1 LIHLTIF
8 PVITDPAV
16 RSAWE
21 YYYTNGCDVEK
32 RPAFAIGERKDD
44 AKNYERYKEAQRAK
58 EGETGKDEL

>member
-1 LIHLTIF
+1 M
-8 PVITDPAV
+8 

-44 AKNYERYKEAQRAK
+44 AKNYERFKEAQKAK
-58 EGETGKDEL
+58 EGEAGKDEL